1 MIEARRR
8 AYLEALGFEVW
19 VTRRP
24 AAEAGR
30 IVVGAGQGSTLLV
43 CPSAAECR
51 TELAADLVRALGGDP
66 VWAWLGLDADE
77 SGQVLE
83 EVVAARLIT
92 RVFLFGQ
99 DPARSLFHGSPP
111 EILGSARLTVLPGL
125 QELAVSGTAR
135 RDSWKQLRDARS
147 GPSVAPRTDACR

>member
-24 AAEAGR
+24 VVEAGR
-30 IVVGAGQGSTLLV
+30 IGVGPGQGSTLLL
-43 CPSAAECR
+43 CPSAAESR

-66 VWAWLGLDADE
+66 VWAWLGSDADE
-77 SGQVLE
+77 SGQLLE
-83 EVVAARLIT
+83 DVVAARLIT
-92 RVFLFGQ
+92 RVFLFG
-99 DPARSLFHGSPP
+99 PELVRSLFQGSPP

-125 QELAVSGTAR
+125 EELAVSGAAR
-135 RDSWKQLRDARS
+135 QASWKQLRDARS
-147 GPSVAPRTDACR
+147 GPSLAS